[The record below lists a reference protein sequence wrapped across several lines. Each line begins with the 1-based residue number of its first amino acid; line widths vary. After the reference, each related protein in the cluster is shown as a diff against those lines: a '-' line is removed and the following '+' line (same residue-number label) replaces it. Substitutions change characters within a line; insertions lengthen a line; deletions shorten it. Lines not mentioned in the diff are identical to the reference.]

1 MKNIIYL
8 SLLYILGCPRWCS
21 SKELTCQFRRCKRHG
36 FNPWLRKIP
45 WSRKWQPTPVFLPGK
60 PHRQSSGVGYSPW
73 GCKESDT
80 TEWLSTHT
88 TYSIL
93 TDYLCSWSSY
103 FPFFSSCIVPLEP
116 PLCVLCGNH
125 NTAAWT
131 WAPAVM
137 SYGGC
142 GGVHLIGFAIVSS
155 RITLAESLLLW
166 DAAFS
171 CEVKAPSA
179 PTCYSWG
186 SLSLS
191 FSYSSNRGWGDPTLF
206 PHAPALSIKMLL
218 LILIWNVYKFYSW
231 PFGLWSL
238 FSSLEPLNRSD
249 FSGRACCGW

>member
-1 MKNIIYL
+1 MGSIPD
-8 SLLYILGCPRWCS
+8 LGRSPGV
-21 SKELTCQFRRCKRHG
+21 ENG
-36 FNPWLRKIP
+36 NPLQY
-45 WSRKWQPTPVFLPGK
+45 SCLGNPTDKVAGWATV
-60 PHRQSSGVGYSPW
+60 HEVCRVVSV
-73 GCKESDT
+73 ESDT